1 MPANCLARAGNP
13 TGVGVRRHVPPM
25 KRAGVSAAVAA
36 ALLSLAAGSA
46 AASPELRLE
55 SLDGAPIGVH
65 GSGPTILAFWRADC
79 APCLIE
85 LGQARAY
92 ADAARPARLLFVG
105 LQDRAALEAAAAK
118 AHAPPSF
125 LARAIGAPSQILTEL
140 EGPPPRLP
148 LAVALDPSGRICA
161 RRTGLLGTDQVRAW
175 VRSCGASH
183 AHG

>member
-1 MPANCLARAGNP
+1 MPANRLPRAGNP
-13 TGVGVRRHVPPM
+13 TGVRFHPHVPSA
-25 KRAGVSAAVAA
+25 KGTGVAASVAA

-46 AASPELRLE
+46 AASAPLRLE
-55 SLDGAPIGVH
+55 SLDGAPIAVH

-85 LGQARAY
+85 LGRAQAY

-105 LQDRAALEAAAAK
+105 LQDRAALKAQAAK
-118 AHAPPSF
+118 AHAPPAL
-125 LARAIGAPSQILTEL
+125 LARALGAPPQILTEL
-140 EGPPPRLP
+140 EGAPPRLP
-148 LAVALDPSGRICA
+148 LAVALGPSSRVCA

-175 VRSCGASH
+175 ARSCGAAH